1 MKVFFNWPNPLFLK
15 ALLLGLC
22 LANQALSAESI
33 TFEKYLVIPVRVHLL
48 QSSEPKLATTL
59 TNADITRVFA
69 KANKVWAQA
78 GVVLTVDSIIAEP
91 AAKQEV
97 FAKNIE
103 SQRLDWLL
111 QLRPEDSR
119 PTNFFHVYYVK
130 TMPPNGV
137 YFPGGIFVK
146 DTASLRKVEG
156 GIDEPLPRVTSHEFG
171 HCTRSSATKATRN
184 CSHMGQSDA
193 TGCTEKRP
201 PSGSPH
207 RACAKLQSQPD
218 AIASPTPTKWPFSTK
233 KPKSRSSP
241 GRQNPCDASR
251 GTSRSSTTKGTETTA
266 NHIAYD
272 ITHLA
277 TT

>member
-22 LANQALSAESI
+22 LANQALAAESI

-97 FAKNIE
+97 FAKNTG

-146 DTASLRKVEG
+146 DTASLRKVDG

-171 HCTRSSATKATRN
+171 HALGLPHRQNVTNLMASGTTGFSLSDDEIKTARKTAADYPSVTNAPTLLKRADQLFKAGKTAEAQSIYLMLAVIPLDVPETRHARKQSAT
-184 CSHMGQSDA
+184 SL
-193 TGCTEKRP
+193 KR
-201 PSGSPH
+201 
-207 RACAKLQSQPD
+207 
-218 AIASPTPTKWPFSTK
+218 
-233 KPKSRSSP
+233 
-241 GRQNPCDASR
+241 
-251 GTSRSSTTKGTETTA
+251 
-266 NHIAYD
+266 
-272 ITHLA
+272 
-277 TT
+277 